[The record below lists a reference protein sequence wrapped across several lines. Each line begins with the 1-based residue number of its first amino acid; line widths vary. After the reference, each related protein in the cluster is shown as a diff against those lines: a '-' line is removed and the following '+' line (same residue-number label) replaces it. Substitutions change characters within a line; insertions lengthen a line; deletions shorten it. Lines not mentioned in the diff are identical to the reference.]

1 MEINRVWSMPNKHTF
16 DIKPI
21 KEIIENMLEAW
32 KNQELKESFSK
43 RIKEV
48 MQDEEIR
55 KKLSDSAK
63 FCTKCGAETS
73 RMTRMQ
79 VNQQASAQ
87 KVETHGSSQ
96 VVVQQTVKQMGQP
109 DVYIHERFE
118 NWGMTEEDDEKGKL
132 WIWIIM
138 GIIVTLL
145 LTACAVTTFFF
156 LREYFWM

>member
-1 MEINRVWSMPNKHTF
+1 MFCKKCGN
-16 DIKPI
+16 
-21 KEIIENMLEAW
+21 
-32 KNQELKESFSK
+32 
-43 RIKEV
+43 
-48 MQDEEIR
+48 
-55 KKLSDSAK
+55 KLSDSAK
-63 FCTKCGAETS
+63 FCTKCGAVTS

-138 GIIVTLL
+138 GIIVTIL

>member
-1 MEINRVWSMPNKHTF
+1 MFCKKCGN
-16 DIKPI
+16 
-21 KEIIENMLEAW
+21 
-32 KNQELKESFSK
+32 
-43 RIKEV
+43 
-48 MQDEEIR
+48 
-55 KKLSDSAK
+55 KLSDSAK
-63 FCTKCGAETS
+63 FCTKCGAVID
-73 RMTRMQ
+73 RRRRL
-79 VNQQASAQ
+79 
-87 KVETHGSSQ
+87 
-96 VVVQQTVKQMGQP
+96 QTVKQTGQP